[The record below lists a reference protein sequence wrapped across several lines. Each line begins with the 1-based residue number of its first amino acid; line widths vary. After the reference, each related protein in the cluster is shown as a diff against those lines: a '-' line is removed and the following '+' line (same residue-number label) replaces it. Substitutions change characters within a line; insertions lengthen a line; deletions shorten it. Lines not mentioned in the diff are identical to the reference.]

1 MPQWAI
7 VLTLVFSGLS
17 LLGSGLGALVHVR
30 LSAKNSGRLEEKV
43 DGLAAEMGR
52 QRTAVGEC
60 QLATHCEK
68 QMQEMSNR
76 VLSAHKRMD
85 RQDGLLDRHEG
96 QLRDLDIA
104 VAALKVRG

>member
-43 DGLAAEMGR
+43 DGACRRDGAPAHGCWRVPTGHALREANAGNEQSGAER
-52 QRTAVGEC
+52 A
-60 QLATHCEK
+60 
-68 QMQEMSNR
+68 
-76 VLSAHKRMD
+76 
-85 RQDGLLDRHEG
+85 
-96 QLRDLDIA
+96 
-104 VAALKVRG
+104 